1 MSVTQYQPLYRI
13 SEAAKILKMNV
24 NDVYSLINSGE
35 LPYILLGSKKIKGK
49 DLEMFI
55 NTFPSE
61 EGGQA
66 YHDQER
72 D

>member
-1 MSVTQYQPLYRI
+1 MSVTQYQPLYKI
-13 SEAAKILKMNV
+13 SEAAKILKVNV
-24 NDVYSLINSGE
+24 NDVYSLINSGK

-61 EGGQA
+61 KGG
-66 YHDQER
+66 
-72 D
+72 